1 MRLTMWILMGAT
13 VLPLAALLA
22 WMRPAFV
29 SRWRQVTARS
39 RWGWAVLWAA
49 GAGFLFF
56 FPHDDRFTGLDD
68 MTYRN
73 LAHAFLDG
81 RGFHDP
87 DAVLAD
93 VPADLRENF
102 LLHRGPTGRPT
113 RDRSFQL
120 SDWRS
125 VETKPFFMPTLSL
138 AAAGLEPALAPER
151 FVPLVGAFWLALVLA
166 AGWCAGGGWGLSA
179 AAA

>member
-102 LLHRGPTGRPT
+102 LLHRGHRETHGRG
-113 RDRSFQL
+113 
-120 SDWRS
+120 SDTSCR
-125 VETKPFFMPTLSL
+125 PGP
-138 AAAGLEPALAPER
+138 
-151 FVPLVGAFWLALVLA
+151 
-166 AGWCAGGGWGLSA
+166 
-179 AAA
+179 